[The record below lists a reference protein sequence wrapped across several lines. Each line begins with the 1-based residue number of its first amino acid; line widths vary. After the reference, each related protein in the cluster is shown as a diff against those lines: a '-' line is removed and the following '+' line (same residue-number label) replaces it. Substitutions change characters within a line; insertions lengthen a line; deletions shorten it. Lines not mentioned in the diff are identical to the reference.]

1 MSQITTTTE
10 QKIITTRNASECN
23 AYELR
28 QELNRRNAFDFKEN
42 DTINYRT
49 MLQRLMIELIKDEE
63 NLAAEKARLSQE
75 RIETEIEKS
84 KRIREEKKREA
95 LERSKQRQTNPNY
108 FTQRVEANSTS
119 KADPI
124 NSNSNSTVVVED
136 LSSNENESE
145 VEVINQNPF
154 ESFPKKTRSKIYVK

>member
-1 MSQITTTTE
+1 M
-10 QKIITTRNASECN
+10 
-23 AYELR
+23 
-28 QELNRRNAFDFKEN
+28 
-42 DTINYRT
+42 
-49 MLQRLMIELIKDEE
+49 
-63 NLAAEKARLSQE
+63 
-75 RIETEIEKS
+75 
-84 KRIREEKKREA
+84 
-95 LERSKQRQTNPNY
+95 ERSKQRQTNPNY